1 MMSATD
7 ESTIG
12 FCFGV
17 PKRETAWSFGVG
29 WTDLPCI
36 CSVWSLLSLPYLSFG
51 VSHLDG
57 EYLQLGGPPRSSSLG
72 VHAPTQLACPAVL
85 FNGVRLPQGLWPA
98 VLVHARLPTQLA
110 VPAVP
115 LACAR

>member
-29 WTDLPCI
+29 WTDLPRLVLF
-36 CSVWSLLSLPYLSFG
+36 SSLPYLSFG
-51 VSHLDG
+51 ESHLDG
-57 EYLQLGGPPRSSSLG
+57 EYLQLAGPPRSSSLG
-72 VHAPTQLACPAVL
+72 VHAPTLLACPAVL

-115 LACAR
+115 LACAC